1 MKASRD
7 ELIKQDA
14 KSIVDLLFETGSLKS
29 GITRDNMNALEEFVR
44 AILVSRIDSQMRLT
58 EINNMFF
65 KTKD

>member
-14 KSIVDLLFETGSLKS
+14 KSIVDLLFETGSLKR
-29 GITRDNMNALEEFVR
+29 GITRDNMNAFEEFVR
-44 AILVSRIDSQMRLT
+44 AILLSRIDSQMRLN
-58 EINNMFF
+58 EINNMFS